1 MDATYRTDLRE
12 LNDLNFARFETKLGE
27 RLASLESHL
36 TWRMVAFWAP
46 TALAVI
52 LLVVILL
59 ILLGLIEL
67 VASPPAKPAAVGQE

>member
-1 MDATYRTDLRE
+1 MTLIALI
-12 LNDLNFARFETKLGE
+12 L
-27 RLASLESHL
+27 
-36 TWRMVAFWAP
+36 VFWGQP

-67 VASPPAKPAAVGQE
+67 VARPPAEPAAAGQE